1 MRSALSVKK
10 QRSVLI
16 VGAGIAGP
24 VVAYFLHR
32 FGGGKPVVVE
42 RAADLRATGQTVD
55 LRGAGKE
62 VARRMGIEDAA
73 REKTTQEDGLAFVDT
88 TNTVRA
94 AFPTESFGGAGFVSE
109 IEILRGELVNIL
121 YEQSRSNTEYIFGD
135 HPTALSDQRD
145 HVEVTFA
152 SGNKR
157 NFDLVIGADGIRSKT
172 RRLAFSGDNPT
183 PIHYLNMYTAYFTIP
198 YAETDKRWARWY
210 NATDKRTIVLR
221 PDNQGTTR
229 AYLSVRSSE
238 RGYEHLSVDEQK
250 QYLWKTFRDAGF
262 EAERVLSGMQ
272 NANDFYFEAIGQVK
286 METWSQ
292 GRVSLVGDAGYCA
305 SPISG
310 MGTSL
315 ALVGAYILAGELG
328 RHPGDYTE
336 AFKQYEALMR
346 PYVTKA
352 QKLPPGAT
360 TFASP
365 QTSIG
370 ITLQTAVLSIAA
382 RPAVTRLIA
391 RLIGTSTADDM
402 SLPNYDE
409 DLVVCEKAAA
419 PPLVNS

>member
-1 MRSALSVKK
+1 MRSALSLEK

-42 RAADLRATGQTVD
+42 RAADLRATGQTID

-62 VARRMGIEDAA
+62 VARRMGIVDAV
-73 REKTTQEDGLAFVDT
+73 REKITQEDGLAFVDA

-94 AFPTESFGGAGFVSE
+94 AFPTESFSGAGFVSE
-109 IEILRGELVNIL
+109 IEILRGELVKVL

-135 HPTALSDQRD
+135 YPTALSDQRD

-183 PIHYLNMYTAYFTIP
+183 PIRYLNMYTAYFTIP

-210 NATDKRTIVLR
+210 NATGGRTVLLR

-229 AYLSVRSSE
+229 AYLSIRSFE
-238 RGYEHLSVDEQK
+238 RGYEDLSVNEQK
-250 QYLWKTFRDAGF
+250 QYLWKTFGDAGF
-262 EAERVLSGMQ
+262 EVERVLSGMQ
-272 NANDFYFEAIGQVK
+272 SANDFYFEAIGQVK
-286 METWSQ
+286 MEKWSQ
-292 GRVSLVGDAGYCA
+292 GRVSLLGDAAYCA

-328 RHPGDYTE
+328 RHPEDYTE

-352 QKLPPGAT
+352 QKLPPGAMT
-360 TFASP
+360 CASP
-365 QTSIG
+365 QTSTG
-370 ITLQTAVLSIAA
+370 IALQTAVLSIAA

-391 RLIGTSTADDM
+391 RFMGTSTADDM
-402 SLPNYDE
+402 SLPNYE
-409 DLVVCEKAAA
+409 DLVMCEKAAA
-419 PPLVNS
+419 PPLINS